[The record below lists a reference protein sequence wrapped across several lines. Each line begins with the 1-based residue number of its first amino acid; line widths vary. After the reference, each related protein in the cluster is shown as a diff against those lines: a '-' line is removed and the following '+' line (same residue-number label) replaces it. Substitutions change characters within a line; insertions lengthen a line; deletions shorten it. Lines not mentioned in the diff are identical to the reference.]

1 MNTRY
6 VKPTTEVVTLNLR
19 DAVLDE
25 GEMSVSVYDQD
36 GKKSDTQIPSGGTL
50 PGEIPDG
57 AKHYNAW
64 ETWD

>member
-36 GKKSDTQIPSGGTL
+36 GTKSDTQIPSGGTL
-50 PGEIPDG
+50 PEEIPDG